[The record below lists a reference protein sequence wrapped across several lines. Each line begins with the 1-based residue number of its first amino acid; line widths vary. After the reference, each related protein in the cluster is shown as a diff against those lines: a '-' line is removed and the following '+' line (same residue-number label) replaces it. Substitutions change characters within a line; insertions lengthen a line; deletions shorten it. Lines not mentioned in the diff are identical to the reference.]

1 MAIGNNLNNNK
12 ILQEAIEVAEKVFPF
27 LQPHCVAIYLGGSVC
42 EGIIED
48 NHDLD
53 FICFSRTPV
62 EMCRIRQCLGK
73 YIAHND
79 VPAECDFI
87 QIRNTQKEEQDYG
100 SYINKKM
107 IKLVGEDI
115 SFEFDVIDTHREK
128 YKQIL
133 IDTVNKLLTGEIKNQ
148 KRWYQILR
156 GAYILANNSYD
167 LTVEQKREINI
178 LHDTADGWEEIRNKT
193 IELIHTLV

>member
-1 MAIGNNLNNNK
+1 MNNDK
-12 ILQEAIEVAEKVFPF
+12 ILQEAIEVAERVFPF
-27 LQPHCVAIYLGGSVC
+27 LQPHCIAIYLGGSVC
-42 EGIIED
+42 EGVIED

-53 FICFSRTPV
+53 FICFGRTPV

-73 YIAHND
+73 YIAYND
-79 VPAECDFI
+79 IPVEYDFI
-87 QIRNTQKEEQDYG
+87 QVRNIQKEEQDYG

-115 SFEFDVIDTHREK
+115 NFEFDVIDTHREK

-133 IDTVNKLLTGEIKNQ
+133 IDTVKKLITGEIKNQ

-156 GAYILANNSYD
+156 GAYILVNNSYD
-167 LTVEQKREINI
+167 LTPEQKREINI
-178 LHDTADGWEEIRNKT
+178 LHDIADGWEEIRDKT